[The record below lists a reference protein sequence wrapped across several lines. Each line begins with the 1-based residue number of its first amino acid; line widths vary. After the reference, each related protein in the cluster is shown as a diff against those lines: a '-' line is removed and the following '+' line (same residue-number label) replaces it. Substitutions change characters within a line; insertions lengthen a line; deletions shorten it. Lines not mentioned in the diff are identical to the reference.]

1 MPLADLAKPST
12 GGLSGRFSLV
22 SYFPTYTA
30 VVFVLLL
37 LWSGAPAQTPDVGRA
52 IATARSL
59 DAADALLLALAITLL
74 AVLLHP
80 LQLPLVRL
88 LEGYWHRR
96 PLRWLARLGVRRQQ
110 RMWDRLVRGMEVGE
124 QPTPAAVQEAGR
136 SLWTWERCFPHLRE
150 DVMPT
155 ALGNALRAM
164 EDRAGRPYGLGT
176 IVTWPRLYPLLG
188 DTVRAVV
195 DDRRDAV
202 DLTARLAAT
211 ASVTGVIAAAL
222 LARHGSWLLVAL
234 VPLLLAWVAYRSAV
248 VAAMAYGEAV
258 RVAFDLHRLDLYAA
272 LHLEVPH
279 DPQAERKLGA
289 SLSDHWRQGVELDLA
304 YQHPEKGSE

>member
-22 SYFPTYTA
+22 SYFPTYAA
-30 VVFVLLL
+30 VAFVLLL
-37 LWSGAPAQTPDVGRA
+37 LWSGAPAQPPDLGRA

-59 DAADALLLALAITLL
+59 DAADALLLALVITLL

-88 LEGYWHRR
+88 LEGYWHRP
-96 PLRWLARLGVRRQQ
+96 PLRWLAGPAIRRQQ
-110 RMWDRLVRGMEVGE
+110 RLWDEFVRRTEVGE

-136 SLWTWERCFPHLRE
+136 ALWAWERRFPRLRE
-150 DVMPT
+150 DVLPT

-176 IVTWPRLYPLLG
+176 IVAWPRLYPLLG
-188 DTVRAVV
+188 ETVRAVV

-202 DLTARLAAT
+202 DLAVRLAAT
-211 ASVTGVIAAAL
+211 AAVTGVIAAAL
-222 LARHGSWLLVAL
+222 LVRHGSWLLVAL
-234 VPLLLAWVAYRSAV
+234 VPFLVAWTSYRSAV

-258 RVAFDLHRLDLYAA
+258 RVAFDLHRLDLYTA
-272 LHLEVPH
+272 LHLELPH
-279 DPQAERKLGA
+279 DPAAERKLGA
-289 SLSDHWRQGVELDLA
+289 SLSDHWRQGVELDLG
-304 YQHPEKGSE
+304 YPHPKGPE